1 MSLAAASIERLDALP
16 PDAAERE
23 LLACCGSREW
33 ARQMALARPFREP
46 AALYQA
52 ADRIWR
58 SLSESDWREA
68 LAAHRR
74 IGDAAASGDAAE
86 EQSGALSA
94 PASIRESLALSNAEY
109 EARFGHM
116 FVVCASGKSGEEML
130 ALCRDRLHNDP
141 KTELRLA
148 AQEQRKITR
157 LRLEKLARTE

>member
-1 MSLAAASIERLDALP
+1 LNLAAASVERLDALP

-46 AALYQA
+46 AVLYQA

-74 IGDAAASGDAAE
+74 IGDVAASGDAAE

-94 PASIRESLALSNAEY
+94 PASIRESLARSNAEY

-116 FVVCASGKSGEEML
+116 FVVCASGRSGEEML

-141 KTELRLA
+141 KAELRLA
-148 AQEQRKITR
+148 AQEQRKIMR
-157 LRLEKLARTE
+157 LRLERLARTE